1 MPNKEYLCNFKYCFA
16 QLEDKQLA
24 LPSMEEQAAIEGNPT
39 KLQTWTYKPAN
50 ALMYV
55 HHRRKIIICS
65 FAYGKLT
72 EFTFLFLDLR
82 SSNGCLCN
90 FLSCRVI
97 VLFFAVR
104 LTVFEL
110 DSFCVETATT
120 TQCKFQWY
128 YLNDLCTC
136 NLIIEHVND
145 IPMIFVIINWACLER
160 NCIVGYSL
168 TWWKD
173 FVYDVTLSLWCAV
186 EDGRVVLWRCINWT
200 WNKCYSKIVSHCADS
215 QHWRDNS

>member
-1 MPNKEYLCNFKYCFA
+1 M
-16 QLEDKQLA
+16 EDKQLS

-55 HHRRKIIICS
+55 RHRRKIIICS
-65 FAYGKLT
+65 LAYGKFT

-82 SSNGCLCN
+82 SSNGCFCI

-97 VLFFAVR
+97 VSFFSLW

-110 DSFCVETATT
+110 DV
-120 TQCKFQWY
+120 
-128 YLNDLCTC
+128 
-136 NLIIEHVND
+136 V
-145 IPMIFVIINWACLER
+145 INWACLER

-168 TWWKD
+168 TCHDRPSSNVASSRINASNLCLMSHYHVGLQWLRT
-173 FVYDVTLSLWCAV
+173 VYCGCDVALYKLDMKQTQ
-186 EDGRVVLWRCINWT
+186 NWT
-200 WNKCYSKIVSHCADS
+200 FFTLCKFSTLRGQLLISKTSVACFH
-215 QHWRDNS
+215 QHHTHRL